1 MRWGGGGALRA
12 HAELEVWIGVPL
24 QFPFESEGNLSTSY
38 ILKERYMR
46 DTRHHPKILVLAG
59 SARLDS
65 IHRKLAR
72 QTVDALRHA
81 GLEATLADL
90 RDFPMPIYNGD
101 LEAGEG
107 LPPAAKALK
116 ELARQHDGFAIASPE
131 YNGSFP
137 ALLKNA
143 LDWISRPEPGERP
156 LEVFRGKVAA
166 ILSASPG
173 PGGGRR
179 GLHQLR
185 ELLGMMAVS
194 VIPEELAIARSNP
207 AFDNEGRLVRAED
220 IAALRELAT
229 ALTEAAQPKEEAAA

>member
-1 MRWGGGGALRA
+1 MNNVT
-12 HAELEVWIGVPL
+12 H
-24 QFPFESEGNLSTSY
+24 STS
-38 ILKERYMR
+38 
-46 DTRHHPKILVLAG
+46 ILVLSG

-65 IHRKLAR
+65 VNRKLAR
-72 QTVDALRHA
+72 QTVEALLHA
-81 GLEATLADL
+81 GVEATLADL
-90 RDFPMPIYNGD
+90 RDFPMPIYDGD

-107 LPPAAKALK
+107 IPPAAKALK
-116 ELARQHDGFAIASPE
+116 ELARAHDGFAIASPE

-185 ELLGMMAVS
+185 ELLEMMSVS
-194 VIPEELAIARSNP
+194 VIPRELAIAQSGG
-207 AFDNEGRLVRAED
+207 AFDDTGRLIRAED
-220 IAALRELAT
+220 VAGLQELSAGL
-229 ALTEAAQPKEEAAA
+229 AHAAARIQEATV

>member
-1 MRWGGGGALRA
+1 MNNVT
-12 HAELEVWIGVPL
+12 HSP
-24 QFPFESEGNLSTSY
+24 S
-38 ILKERYMR
+38 
-46 DTRHHPKILVLAG
+46 ILVLSG

-65 IHRKLAR
+65 VNRKLAR
-72 QTVDALRHA
+72 QTVEALLHA
-81 GLEATLADL
+81 GVEATLADL
-90 RDFPMPIYNGD
+90 RDFPMPIYDGD

-107 LPPAAKALK
+107 IPPAAKALK
-116 ELARQHDGFAIASPE
+116 ELARAHDGFAIASPE

-185 ELLGMMAVS
+185 ELLEMMSVS
-194 VIPEELAIARSNP
+194 VIPRELAIAQSGG
-207 AFDNEGRLVRAED
+207 AFDDTGRLIRAED
-220 IAALRELAT
+220 VAGLQELSAGLAHAAARIQEAAL
-229 ALTEAAQPKEEAAA
+229 

>member
-1 MRWGGGGALRA
+1 MR
-12 HAELEVWIGVPL
+12 
-24 QFPFESEGNLSTSY
+24 
-38 ILKERYMR
+38 
-46 DTRHHPKILVLAG
+46 ILVLAG

-65 IHRKLAR
+65 VHRKLAR
-72 QTVDALRHA
+72 QTVEALRAA

-90 RDFPMPIYNGD
+90 RDFPMPIYDGD

-107 LPPAAKALK
+107 MPAAARELK
-116 ELARQHDGFAIASPE
+116 ELARRHDGFAIASPE

-143 LDWISRPEPGERP
+143 LDWISRPEPGERH

-185 ELLGMMAVS
+185 ELLEMMSVS
-194 VIPEELAIARSNP
+194 VIPVELAIARSST
-207 AFDNEGRLVRAED
+207 AFDVEGRLARAVDQKEV
-220 IAALRELAT
+220 AA
-229 ALTEAAQPKEEAAA
+229 

>member
-1 MRWGGGGALRA
+1 
-12 HAELEVWIGVPL
+12 
-24 QFPFESEGNLSTSY
+24 
-38 ILKERYMR
+38 MR
-46 DTRHHPKILVLAG
+46 DTTYHPKILVLAG
-59 SARLDS
+59 SARVDS

-72 QTVDALRHA
+72 QTVEALREA

-90 RDFPMPIYNGD
+90 RDFPMPIYDGD

-107 LPPAAKALK
+107 IPPTAKALK
-116 ELARQHDGFAIASPE
+116 ELARRHDGFAIASPE

-185 ELLGMMAVS
+185 ELLEMMSVS
-194 VIPEELAIARSNP
+194 VIPEELAMARAGA
-207 AFDNEGRLVRAED
+207 AFDAEGRLVRTED
-220 IAALRELAT
+220 VSGLREVAT
-229 ALTEAAQPKEEAAA
+229 ALAQAAERKVEAAA

>member
-1 MRWGGGGALRA
+1 M
-12 HAELEVWIGVPL
+12 I
-24 QFPFESEGNLSTSY
+24 Q
-38 ILKERYMR
+38 
-46 DTRHHPKILVLAG
+46 PKILVLAG
-59 SARLDS
+59 SARVDS

-72 QTVDALRHA
+72 QTVDALRHE
-81 GLEATLADL
+81 GVEATLADL
-90 RDFPMPIYNGD
+90 RDFPMPIYDGD

-116 ELARQHDGFAIASPE
+116 ELARRHDGFAIASPE

-143 LDWISRPEPGERP
+143 LDWISRPEPGDRP

-173 PGGGRR
+173 AGGGRR

-185 ELLGMMAVS
+185 ELLEMMSVS
-194 VIPEELAIARSNP
+194 VIAEELAIARASA
-207 AFDNEGRLVRAED
+207 AFDAEGQLVRAED
-220 IAALRELAT
+220 VTGLRELA
-229 ALTEAAQPKEEAAA
+229 ALLAEAAARKEEAAA

>member
-1 MRWGGGGALRA
+1 MKN
-12 HAELEVWIGVPL
+12 I
-24 QFPFESEGNLSTSY
+24 T
-38 ILKERYMR
+38 
-46 DTRHHPKILVLAG
+46 HPPNILVVAG

-65 IHRKLAR
+65 VNRKLAR
-72 QTVDALRHA
+72 QTVEALRHA
-81 GLEATLADL
+81 GVEATLADL
-90 RDFPMPIYNGD
+90 RDFPLPIYDGD

-107 LPPAAKALK
+107 IPPAAKALK
-116 ELARQHDGFAIASPE
+116 ELARAHDGFAIASPE

-143 LDWISRPEPGERP
+143 LDWMSRPEPGERP

-185 ELLGMMAVS
+185 ELLEMMSVS
-194 VIPEELAIARSNP
+194 VIPRELAIAQSGG
-207 AFDNEGRLVRAED
+207 AFDDTGRLIRAED
-220 IAALRELAT
+220 AAGLRELT
-229 ALTEAAQPKEEAAA
+229 AGLAHAAARIQEATV

>member
-1 MRWGGGGALRA
+1 MNNVT
-12 HAELEVWIGVPL
+12 HSP
-24 QFPFESEGNLSTSY
+24 S
-38 ILKERYMR
+38 
-46 DTRHHPKILVLAG
+46 ILVLSG

-65 IHRKLAR
+65 VNRKLAR
-72 QTVDALRHA
+72 QTVEALLHA
-81 GLEATLADL
+81 GVEATLADL
-90 RDFPMPIYNGD
+90 RDFPMPIYDGD

-107 LPPAAKALK
+107 IPPAAKALK
-116 ELARQHDGFAIASPE
+116 ELARAHDGFAIASPE

-185 ELLGMMAVS
+185 ELLEMMSVS
-194 VIPEELAIARSNP
+194 VIPRELAIAQSGG
-207 AFDNEGRLVRAED
+207 AFDDTGRLIRAED
-220 IAALRELAT
+220 VAGLQELSAGLAHAATRIQEAAL
-229 ALTEAAQPKEEAAA
+229 

>member
-1 MRWGGGGALRA
+1 MKEAL
-12 HAELEVWIGVPL
+12 
-24 QFPFESEGNLSTSY
+24 Q
-38 ILKERYMR
+38 
-46 DTRHHPKILVLAG
+46 HPKILVLAG

-72 QTVDALRHA
+72 ETVAALRAA

-90 RDFPMPIYNGD
+90 RDFPMPIYDGD
-101 LEAGEG
+101 LEAGQG
-107 LPPAAKALK
+107 LPTAAKALK
-116 ELARQHDGFAIASPE
+116 ELARRHDGFAIASPE

-173 PGGGRR
+173 PGGGQRVLR
-179 GLHQLR
+179 HLR
-185 ELLGMMAVS
+185 ELLEMMSVT
-194 VIPEELAIARSNP
+194 VIPEQLSVARANA
-207 AFDNEGRLVRAED
+207 AFDTNGRLVRDED
-220 IAALRELAT
+220 LEGLQKLAAAL
-229 ALTEAAQPKEEAAA
+229 AQAVERKHEAAA

>member
-1 MRWGGGGALRA
+1 MK
-12 HAELEVWIGVPL
+12 HA
-24 QFPFESEGNLSTSY
+24 T
-38 ILKERYMR
+38 
-46 DTRHHPKILVLAG
+46 HPPNILVVAG

-65 IHRKLAR
+65 VNRKLAR
-72 QTVDALRHA
+72 QTVEALRHA
-81 GLEATLADL
+81 GVEATLADL
-90 RDFPMPIYNGD
+90 RDFPMPIYDGD

-107 LPPAAKALK
+107 IPPAAKALK
-116 ELARQHDGFAIASPE
+116 ELTRAHDGFAIASPE

-185 ELLGMMAVS
+185 ELLEMMSVS
-194 VIPEELAIARSNP
+194 VIPRELAIAQSGG
-207 AFDNEGRLVRAED
+207 AFDDTGRLIRAED
-220 IAALRELAT
+220 VAGLQELA
-229 ALTEAAQPKEEAAA
+229 ASLAHAAARIQEATV

>member
-1 MRWGGGGALRA
+1 
-12 HAELEVWIGVPL
+12 
-24 QFPFESEGNLSTSY
+24 
-38 ILKERYMR
+38 MR
-46 DTRHHPKILVLAG
+46 DATHPPRILVLAG

-72 QTVDALRHA
+72 QTVEALRNA
-81 GLEATLADL
+81 GVEATLADL
-90 RDFPMPIYNGD
+90 RDFPMPIYDGD

-107 LPPAAKALK
+107 IPPAAKALK

-143 LDWISRPEPGERP
+143 LDWISRPEPGEHP
-156 LEVFRGKVAA
+156 LEVFRGKVAG

-179 GLHQLR
+179 GLHHLR
-185 ELLGMMAVS
+185 ELLEMMSVS
-194 VIPEELAIARSNP
+194 VVPQELAIARSSG
-207 AFDNEGRLVRAED
+207 ALDAAGRLMRTED
-220 IAALRELAT
+220 LSGLQELAAALAQ
-229 ALTEAAQPKEEAAA
+229 AAARTEEAAA